1 MNQSDARR
9 LLPDLPVLV
18 ELARTGTISEA
29 ALVLGM
35 QQPSASRAVARLA
48 QHAGVRLTARQGR
61 SVVLTDAGRHLAE
74 AGTEA
79 LALLENGL
87 IAARRQAGT
96 ENALISISY
105 QAALGESYLPRA
117 IAHFRTF
124 RRTTRFQLSHGS
136 RRGTLDAVR
145 DGSADLALV
154 AEPENVPGGQVAVLF
169 DEPLVALA
177 STQHP
182 IARLHRP
189 LLPEDLRAHELV
201 ILSAGYGLHDSIVR
215 LLADV
220 GGLPESVF
228 EVDDYRVA
236 QGLAAAGVGVT
247 VLPPSAVTHAAD
259 VVELPI
265 AHPEARRTIG
275 VVTGP
280 DPSPIVEDFVDVLH
294 IATRGHRRAP
304 GTATTA

>member
-1 MNQSDARR
+1 MNESDARR

-29 ALVLGM
+29 ALALGM

-48 QHAGVRLTARQGR
+48 EHAGVRLTARKGR
-61 SVVLTDAGRHLAE
+61 SVVLTDAGRHLAG

-136 RRGTLDAVR
+136 RRETLEAVR
-145 DGSADLALV
+145 DGSADLALL
-154 AEPENVPGGQVAVLF
+154 AEPETVPGGQVSVLF

-182 IARLHRP
+182 IARLQRP

-201 ILSAGYGLHDSIVR
+201 ILGAGYGLHDSILR

-220 GGLPESVF
+220 GGLPENVF

-247 VLPPSAVTHAAD
+247 VLPPSAVTHGAD

-265 AHPEARRTIG
+265 AHPKARRTIG

-294 IATRGHRRAP
+294 IATRGHGRAP
-304 GTATTA
+304 GPSAAG

>member
-1 MNQSDARR
+1 MYQPDVRR

-18 ELARTGTISEA
+18 ELARAGTISEA
-29 ALVLGM
+29 AQALGM
-35 QQPSASRAVARLA
+35 RQPSASRAVARLA
-48 QHAGVRLTARQGR
+48 GHAGVRLTTRQGR

-74 AGTEA
+74 AGAEA

-136 RRGTLDAVR
+136 RRETLEAVR
-145 DGSADLALV
+145 DGTADLALL
-154 AEPENVPGGQVAVLF
+154 AEPESVPGGRMSVLF

-177 STQHP
+177 SAQHP
-182 IARLHRP
+182 IARLQRP
-189 LLPEDLRAHELV
+189 LLPKDLREHELV
-201 ILSAGYGLHDSIVR
+201 ILSSGYGLHDSIVR

-220 GGLPESVF
+220 GGLPPTVF

-247 VLPPSAVTHAAD
+247 VLPPSAVSHAAD

-265 AHPEARRTIG
+265 DHPEARRTIG

-280 DPSPIVEDFVDVLH
+280 DPAPAVEDFVEVLQ
-294 IATRGHRRAP
+294 IATRGHHRLPSSA
-304 GTATTA
+304 ATE

>member
-1 MNQSDARR
+1 MNPSDVRR

-29 ALVLGM
+29 ALALGM

-48 QHAGVRLTARQGR
+48 DHAGVRLTARHGR
-61 SVVLTDAGRHLAE
+61 SVVLTDAGQHLAE

-79 LALLENGL
+79 LALLESGL

-136 RRGTLDAVR
+136 RRDTLQAVR
-145 DGSADLALV
+145 DGSADLALL
-154 AEPENVPGGQVAVLF
+154 AEPENIPGGTMSVLF

-177 STQHP
+177 SAQHP
-182 IARLHRP
+182 IAHLQRP
-189 LLPEDLRAHELV
+189 LLPADLCQHELV
-201 ILSAGYGLHDSIVR
+201 ILSSGFGLHDSIVR

-220 GGLPESVF
+220 GGLPEGVF

-247 VLPPSAVTHAAD
+247 VMPPSAITHAAG
-259 VVELPI
+259 VVEIPI

-280 DPSPIVEDFVDVLH
+280 APAPAVEDFVDVLH
-294 IATRGHRRAP
+294 SATRGNWRAP
-304 GTATTA
+304 GPAAAE

>member
-1 MNQSDARR
+1 MIQPDVRR

-29 ALVLGM
+29 ALSLGM

-48 QHAGVRLTARQGR
+48 EQAEVPLTTRQGR
-61 SVVLTDAGRHLAE
+61 TVALTDAGRHLAE
-74 AGTEA
+74 AGAEA
-79 LALLENGL
+79 LALVENGL

-105 QAALGESYLPRA
+105 QAALGESCLPRA

-136 RRGTLDAVR
+136 RRDALEAVR
-145 DGSADLALV
+145 SGAADLALM
-154 AEPENVPGGQVAVLF
+154 AEPESIPGGRATVLF
-169 DEPLVALA
+169 EEPLVALTSA
-177 STQHP
+177 QHP
-182 IARLHRP
+182 IARLQRP
-189 LLPEDLRAHELV
+189 VLPEDLIEHELV
-201 ILSAGYGLHDSIVR
+201 ILGAGYGLHDSLTR

-220 GGLPESVF
+220 GGLPEEVF

-247 VLPPSAVTHAAD
+247 VLPPSAVTPGTD

-265 AHPEARRTIG
+265 QHPQARRTIG

-280 DPSPIVEDFVDVLH
+280 DPAPAVEDFVHVLQ
-294 IATRGHRRAP
+294 IATRDQHRRPAP
-304 GTATTA
+304 RPAD